1 MNQKTAQFINL
12 IYFIPTSLI
21 SILIFSKQKLI
32 DFKTAITISISGIVG
47 ATIGAMISKNMST
60 NILRKIFALFLM
72 TIAICEIVQWFKKY
86 VKNSKWENIKFFI
99 KYYLKDARD
108 GIIKFSSSI
117 ISKVQNKRITN
128 YLWSIILT
136 MQGECKFPL
145 FRK

>member
-47 ATIGAMISKNMST
+47 ATIGSMISKNMST

-86 VKNSKWENIKFFI
+86 VKKFKNERTSNFYQVLFKGCKGWHNKISI
-99 KYYLKDARD
+99 KYYFNSTK
-108 GIIKFSSSI
+108 
-117 ISKVQNKRITN
+117 
-128 YLWSIILT
+128 
-136 MQGECKFPL
+136 
-145 FRK
+145 